1 MYKKVAK
8 EMGLNKYQVVDIF
21 RAQFDYVAEEMK
33 KKEGASIRLRYL
45 GFFKWSKFKHDL
57 ITKNK
62 DKDER
67 EN

>member
-1 MYKKVAK
+1 VI
-8 EMGLNKYQVVDIF
+8 DIF

-33 KKEGASIRLRYL
+33 KKEGASIRLPYL